1 MLEYID
7 GGFIMA
13 LNEFLKSRIEDA
25 KKLVNLLGKEYD
37 YVSVLGTYTKFKKIS
52 TNKNINDMQDLDKDV
67 GFVIKLFKDEQ
78 AFEYSCNDI
87 KDLDIDE
94 LKQAIK
100 LSSLKQERVS
110 LKPFEEEKIEQS
122 FKRLDESNLSD
133 SEILDKLI
141 NIRKIIEDFDSR
153 IIQVRCMLQKREVN
167 SIFVSA
173 NKCLSQVYS
182 WTNVMALAVSRQ
194 ESIVK
199 QAYTTENDV
208 NTLKALNDMEDKA
221 LGFAQLAINLLKAK
235 PIVPGTYDIITHPTI
250 SGLIAHEAFGHG
262 VELDM
267 FVKNRAKAK
276 DYVGK
281 KVASEKVSMHDGAA
295 SVISSASYFFDDDGV
310 LAKDTC
316 IIENGILKK
325 GISDLLSAMQLNL
338 EPTGNGRRQSFDHKS
353 YSRMTNTFF
362 MPGEDDV
369 DKMIKSISH
378 GYMLIDTDN
387 GMEDPKNWGIQCTA
401 SYGLEIKDG
410 KFTGEIVAPVVISG
424 YVVDLLQSISMVSK
438 EFKVTGSGMCGKGY
452 KEWVYVSDGGPY
464 MKGVAKLS

>member
-1 MLEYID
+1 
-7 GGFIMA
+7 MA
-13 LNEFLKSRIEDA
+13 LNEFLKSRIPYA
-25 KKLVNLLGKEYD
+25 KELVNNLNKEYD

-52 TNKNINDMQDLDKDV
+52 TNKNINDMADLDTDV
-67 GFVIKLFKDEQ
+67 GFVIKLFKDK
-78 AFEYSCNDI
+78 AAYEYSCNDI
-87 KDLDIDE
+87 KDIDILDIKKA
-94 LKQAIK
+94 LS
-100 LSSLKQERVS
+100 LSSLKQKRVS
-110 LKPFEEEKIEQS
+110 LKPFEEEKIEES
-122 FKRLDESNLSD
+122 FERLDESSLSD
-133 SEILDKLI
+133 DEILNRLI
-141 NIRKIIEDFDSR
+141 NIRKKIEDYDSR

-167 SIFVSA
+167 SIFISKQ
-173 NKCLSQVYS
+173 KCLSQVYS
-182 WTNVMALAVSRQ
+182 WTNVMAVAVSR
-194 ESIVK
+194 EEEIIK

-208 NTLKALNDMEDKA
+208 NTLKAINDMEDKII
-221 LGFAQLAINLLKAK
+221 GFAQLSINLLKAK
-235 PIVPGTYDIITHPTI
+235 AIVPGTYEIITHPTI

-281 KVASEKVSMHDGAA
+281 KVASEKVSMHDGAK
-295 SVISSASYFFDDDGV
+295 STLSSASYFFDDDGV

-316 IIENGILKK
+316 IIEKGILKS
-325 GISDLLSAMQLNL
+325 GISDLLSAMQLDQS
-338 EPTGNGRRQSFDHKS
+338 PTGNGRRQSFDHKS

-369 DKMIKSISH
+369 DKMIESVSH

-401 SYGLEIKDG
+401 TYGLEIKDG
-410 KFTGEIVAPVVISG
+410 KFTGEIVSPVVISG
-424 YVVDLLQSISMVSK
+424 YVIDLLESISMVSK
-438 EFKVTGSGMCGKGY
+438 QFKVTGSGMCGKGY